1 MSDRTAELERMVKEL
16 SDELEQEIK
25 DRYED
30 LHGFIHPALM
40 GKYRRDMAVV
50 EEARALLAGEKIE

>member
-30 LHGFIHPALM
+30 LHGFIHPELM
-40 GKYRRDMAVV
+40 GKYRRDMATV
-50 EEARALLAGEKIE
+50 EEAQKLIGRKL